1 MERASVSHDLE
12 RLALERIVAV
22 DHTDPH
28 TYLGIHVVGTDV
40 VVRVFRPD
48 AERVRIL
55 PDGAGAPAT
64 PTDAARIHP
73 VGVFEARFA
82 GTSQT
87 FGYRVEASAK
97 GKSIVFHDPYAYLPT
112 LGEIDVYLAA
122 EGNHHRLWDRFGAH
136 VLTLGGVQGTSF
148 VVWAPAARRVS
159 VVGDFN
165 DWDGR
170 YHAMRKLATNGLWEL
185 FIPGVGEGATYKFE
199 IVSAD
204 GHRSLKLDPFAF
216 QTEVRPATGG
226 VVHAV
231 DAPFPWTD
239 EAYLERRAA
248 EDPLRRPWS
257 IYEVHLGGWMRVPE
271 ERGHGAIDAGDT
283 HTGRWL
289 TYREIAPKLVEY
301 VKSAGFTHVELMPIT
316 EYPYDGSWGYQ
327 VTGYFSPTAR
337 YGTPEDL
344 KFLVDALH
352 AAGIG
357 VLLDWVPAHF
367 PRDAHGLRRF
377 DGTAVY
383 EHLDPR
389 QGEHADWGTMVFNYG
404 RPEVKNF
411 LLASALFWLEEFHF
425 DGLRVDAVAS
435 MLYLDYS
442 RKAGEWVPN
451 QYGGRENLEAI
462 AFLRELNTLVHQKN
476 PGAVVIAEESTAWPA
491 VSRPVYTGGLGFTF
505 KWNMGWMHD
514 TLAYFQMDPL
524 FRRHHHQKITF
535 GFLYAWSE
543 NFVLPLSHDE
553 VVHMKGSL
561 IRKMPGD
568 KWQKFANLRALYAY
582 MWAHP
587 GKKLLFMGG
596 EFAQWSEFSEA
607 RSLDWHLL
615 EKGEDAPKHQGVLH
629 LVSDLNAQLRARPEL
644 HEADVE
650 HTGFQW
656 IDAND
661 NENSVA
667 SFIRWDKKRERFLIC
682 VLNATPVVRKG
693 YRIGVPIP
701 GAYVEV
707 LNTDSLDYDGSGV
720 PIAPADPAR
729 SGHPLLLGVPEP
741 HHGQPA
747 SLTLTLPPLATVWIE
762 GPPMP
767 PKPEGVAPSATT
779 DRSKPA
785 GARGG

>member
-1 MERASVSHDLE
+1 MAGFVNHD
-12 RLALERIVAV
+12 LERIVAV
-22 DHTDPH
+22 DHADPH
-28 TYLGIHVVGTDV
+28 TFLGIHASGDEV

-48 AERVRIL
+48 VTRIRVV
-55 PDGAGAPAT
+55 PDVGAPFEADRVHGAGL
-64 PTDAARIHP
+64 
-73 VGVFEARFA
+73 FEARVAGNEAFA
-82 GTSQT
+82 
-87 FGYRVEASAK
+87 YRLEITIGDEVSLER
-97 GKSIVFHDPYAYLPT
+97 DPYAFLPT
-112 LGEIDVYLAA
+112 VGEVDVYLAA
-122 EGNHHRLWDRFGAH
+122 EGKHHELWERLGAH
-136 VLTLGGVQGTSF
+136 VRTYGDVTGVSF

-165 DWDGR
+165 AWDGR
-170 YHAMRKLATNGLWEL
+170 RHPMRRLSSNGLWEL
-185 FIPGVGEGATYKFE
+185 FVPGVAEGAVYKYE
-199 IVSAD
+199 IVSAN
-204 GHRSLKLDPFAF
+204 GQRSLKLDPFAF
-216 QTEVRPATGG
+216 RTEVRPATGG
-226 VVHAV
+226 VVHALA
-231 DAPFPWTD
+231 DHAWTD
-239 EAYLERRAA
+239 ADYLAHRAER
-248 EDPLRRPWS
+248 DPLRQPWS
-257 IYEVHLGGWMRVPE
+257 IYEVHLGGWARVPD
-271 ERGHGAIDAGDT
+271 ERGHGAIDEGDG
-283 HTGRWL
+283 HTGRFL
-289 TYREIAPKLVEY
+289 TYRELAPRLVDY
-301 VKSAGFTHVELMPIT
+301 VRRAGFTHVELMPVT

-327 VTGYFSPTAR
+327 VTGYFAPTSR
-337 YGTPEDL
+337 YGSPEDL
-344 KFLVDALH
+344 KFLIDALH

-411 LLASALFWLEEFHF
+411 LLASALFWLREYHF

-442 RKAGEWVPN
+442 RKEGEWVPN
-451 QYGGRENLEAI
+451 RYGGRENLEAI
-462 AFLRELNTLVHQKN
+462 AFLRELNTLVHEKH

-524 FRRHHHQKITF
+524 FRRHHHQKLTF

-561 IRKMPGD
+561 VRKMPGD
-568 KWQKFANLRALYAY
+568 AWQKFANLRALYAY

-596 EFAQWSEFSEA
+596 EFAQVREFSEH

-615 EKGEDAPKHQGVLH
+615 TEGELAPKHRGVLA
-629 LVSDLNAQLRARPEL
+629 LVGALNAQLRARPEL

-650 HTGFQW
+650 HMGFQW

-667 SFIRWDKKRERFLIC
+667 SFLRWDRKRERFLVC
-682 VLNATPVVRKG
+682 VLNATPVVRTG
-693 YRIGVPIP
+693 YRIGVPIA
-701 GAYVEV
+701 GDYREV
-707 LNTDSLDYDGSGV
+707 LNTDALEYGGSGV
-720 PIAPADPAR
+720 ALGGPTAAR
-729 SGHPLLLGVPEP
+729 DAAGSTPEDASILAASTLS

-747 SLTLTLPPLATVWIE
+747 SLVLTLPPLATVWLE

-767 PKPEGVAPSATT
+767 PAPAQVTP
-779 DRSKPA
+779 PA
-785 GARGG
+785 PPPDANEQAVR